1 MPTERG
7 RSCAHDAALTTMRD
21 RDMNVSQRL
30 LFLALAGVSSAAMA
44 ADAER
49 TPPDLTTFVKKAAQD
64 GMTEVEV
71 GKLALSKSQDP
82 AIRGFA
88 QKMVD
93 DHSKANAEL
102 AQIAEAKG
110 VTPPKKLDAEHQA
123 MVSSMKNVA
132 AADFDRQY
140 SKHMNM
146 DHSKAIALF
155 ESASKAD
162 DPQLAE
168 FAQKTLPTL
177 KVHKQMAEK
186 LPANSGSS
194 TTPGG

>member
-1 MPTERG
+1 
-7 RSCAHDAALTTMRD
+7 
-21 RDMNVSQRL
+21 MNVSQRL
-30 LFLALAGVSSAAMA
+30 LFLALAGASSAIMA
-44 ADAER
+44 ADAES
-49 TPPDLTTFVKKAAQD
+49 TPPNLSTFVSKAAQA

-71 GKLALSKSQDP
+71 GKLALEKSKDP

-102 AQIAEAKG
+102 AQIAESKG

-123 MVSSMKNVA
+123 MVSSMRNVA

-140 SKHMNM
+140 SRHMNM
-146 DHSKAIALF
+146 DHTKAIALF

-177 KVHKQMAEK
+177 KVHKQLAEK
-186 LPANSGSS
+186 LPGNMKAGNA
-194 TTPGG
+194 PGG

>member
-1 MPTERG
+1 
-7 RSCAHDAALTTMRD
+7 
-21 RDMNVSQRL
+21 L
-30 LFLALAGVSSAAMA
+30 LFLALAGVSSDVLAE
-44 ADAER
+44 DAES
-49 TPPDLTTFVKKAAQD
+49 TPPNLTTFVKKAAQD

-71 GKLALSKSQDP
+71 GKIALSKSQDP

-110 VTPPKKLDAEHQA
+110 VTPPRKLDAEHQA
-123 MVSSMKNVA
+123 MVSSMKNIP
-132 AADFDRQY
+132 AADFDRQF
-140 SKHMNM
+140 SKHISM
-146 DHSKAIALF
+146 DHTKAIALF

-168 FAQKTLPTL
+168 FAQNTLPTL
-177 KVHKQMAEK
+177 KVHKQLAEK
-186 LPANSGSS
+186 LPGNAGAS

>member
-1 MPTERG
+1 
-7 RSCAHDAALTTMRD
+7 
-21 RDMNVSQRL
+21 
-30 LFLALAGVSSAAMA
+30 
-44 ADAER
+44 
-49 TPPDLTTFVKKAAQD
+49 
-64 GMTEVEV
+64 
-71 GKLALSKSQDP
+71 
-82 AIRGFA
+82 
-88 QKMVD
+88 MVD

-132 AADFDRQY
+132 AGDFDRQY

-155 ESASKAD
+155 ESASKAN
-162 DPQLAE
+162 DPQLAQ

-177 KVHKQMAEK
+177 KEHKQMAEK
-186 LPANSGSS
+186 LPGNPKSS
-194 TTPGG
+194 TMPGG

>member
-1 MPTERG
+1 
-7 RSCAHDAALTTMRD
+7 
-21 RDMNVSQRL
+21 MNVSQRL
-30 LFLALAGVSSAAMA
+30 LFLALAGVSSAVMA
-44 ADAER
+44 ADAES
-49 TPPDLTTFVKKAAQD
+49 TPPNLSTFVAKAAQA

-71 GKLALSKSQDP
+71 GKIALSKSKDP

-93 DHSKANAEL
+93 DHSKANSEL
-102 AQIAEAKG
+102 AAIAESKG
-110 VTPPKKLDAEHQA
+110 VKPPKKLDAEHQA
-123 MVSSMKNVA
+123 MVKSLESVPA
-132 AADFDRQY
+132 GEFDRQY

-146 DHSKAIALF
+146 DHTKAIALF
-155 ESASKAD
+155 ESASRAD

-177 KVHKQMAEK
+177 KVHKQLAEK
-186 LPANSGSS
+186 LPANMGAG

>member
-1 MPTERG
+1 
-7 RSCAHDAALTTMRD
+7 
-21 RDMNVSQRL
+21 MNVSQRL
-30 LFLALAGVSSAAMA
+30 LFLTLAGVSSAAMA
-44 ADAER
+44 AEAES
-49 TPPDLTTFVKKAAQD
+49 TPPNLTTFVKKAAQD

-71 GKLALSKSQDP
+71 GTIALSKSQDP

-93 DHSKANAEL
+93 DHSKANSEL

-110 VTPPKKLDAEHQA
+110 VAPPKKLDAEHQA
-123 MVSSMKNVA
+123 MVNSMKDVPA
-132 AADFDRQY
+132 GEFDRQY

-177 KVHKQMAEK
+177 KEHKRMAEK
-186 LPANSGSS
+186 LPGNMKAGSA
-194 TTPGG
+194 PGG

>member
-1 MPTERG
+1 
-7 RSCAHDAALTTMRD
+7 
-21 RDMNVSQRL
+21 MNVSQRL

-71 GKLALSKSQDP
+71 GKIALSKSQDP

-102 AQIAEAKG
+102 AEIATAKG

-123 MVSSMKNVA
+123 MVSSMKNVPA
-132 AADFDRQY
+132 SDFDRQY
-140 SKHMNM
+140 SRHMNM

-155 ESASKAD
+155 ESASQAK

-177 KVHKQMAEK
+177 KEHKQMAEK
-186 LPANSGSS
+186 LPGNSGGSS
-194 TTPGG
+194 MPGG

>member
-1 MPTERG
+1 
-7 RSCAHDAALTTMRD
+7 
-21 RDMNVSQRL
+21 MNVSQRL
-30 LFLALAGVSSAAMA
+30 LFLALAGVSSTVMA
-44 ADAER
+44 ADAES
-49 TPPDLTTFVKKAAQD
+49 TPPNLSTFVSKAAQA

-71 GKLALSKSQDP
+71 GKIALSKSQDP

-102 AQIAEAKG
+102 AQIAESKG
-110 VTPPKKLDAEHQA
+110 VKAPKKLDAEHQA
-123 MVSSMKNVA
+123 MVSSMKNVP

-146 DHSKAIALF
+146 DHTKAIALF

-177 KVHKQMAEK
+177 KVHKQLAEK
-186 LPANSGSS
+186 LPGNMGAG

>member
-1 MPTERG
+1 
-7 RSCAHDAALTTMRD
+7 
-21 RDMNVSQRL
+21 MNVSQRL

-71 GKLALSKSQDP
+71 GKIALAKSQDP

-93 DHSKANAEL
+93 DHTKANAEL
-102 AQIAEAKG
+102 AQIASAKG

-123 MVSSMKNVA
+123 MVSSMKDVPA
-132 AADFDRQY
+132 GEFDRQY

-155 ESASKAD
+155 ESASEAK

-177 KVHKQMAEK
+177 KVHKQLAEK
-186 LPANSGSS
+186 LPGNSGASS
-194 TTPGG
+194 TPGG